1 MKLENERLQIT
12 FTDPSKMTTPRFN
25 HAGFITEVLLDQT
38 YQFCMPEQILPNR
51 RNSRGHGLCGE
62 FVLPTGEL
70 AKCGEWFFKPGVGL
84 VQQTADFQRF
94 NIFGT
99 YEIQPF
105 PIIVEQP
112 SQDTIIFKQ
121 TGPSHDGY
129 GAEICKTYRLEN
141 NQLILDIE
149 VTNTGAKTLD
159 FSEYQHNFVSLE
171 QKPVGPGYV
180 LELPCD
186 KNLSQLED
194 ATLSWGDER
203 HLDSAVYLKEHSVYW
218 KDFMDEK
225 VLYHESYEVDSQ
237 APARWTLRHENSSVS
252 VSEEVNFTP
261 SMIIVWSVEHCVCA
275 ELYYNAKILPGGT
288 ARWRRTWT
296 FTKHS

>member
-12 FTDPSKMTTPRFN
+12 FTDPAAMTTPRFS

-38 YQFCMPEQILPNR
+38 YQFCMPEQIFTNR
-51 RNSRGHGLCGE
+51 RNSHGHGLSGE

-99 YEIQPF
+99 YDIQAF
-105 PIIVEQP
+105 PVTVEQP
-112 SQDTIIFKQ
+112 SKDAIIFRQ
-121 TGPSHDGY
+121 TGPSHNGY
-129 GAEICKTYRLEN
+129 GAEIRKTYHLEN

-149 VTNTGAKTLD
+149 VTNTGSEPLD
-159 FSEYQHNFVSLE
+159 LSEYQHNFISLE
-171 QKPVGPGYV
+171 QNQVGPGYV

-186 KNLSQLED
+186 KNLLKLEQ
-194 ATLSWGDER
+194 ATLRQGDE
-203 HLDSAVYLKEHSVYW
+203 HPMESIVAVQGNEVHWIASAE
-218 KDFMDEK
+218 DRI
-225 VLYHESYEVDSQ
+225 LYHESYDIDAAS
-237 APARWTLRHENSSVS
+237 PAYWTLRHENSSVS
-252 VSEEVNFTP
+252 VREEVDFIP

-275 ELYYNAKILPGGT
+275 ELYYSTKLLPGDT
-288 ARWRRTWT
+288 AHWRRIWT
-296 FTKHS
+296 FQNHI

>member
-1 MKLENERLQIT
+1 MKLKNNRLQIT
-12 FTDPSKMTTPRFN
+12 FENPSTMTTPRFS
-25 HAGFITEVLLDQT
+25 HAGFITEVLLDDT

-51 RNSRGHGLCGE
+51 RNSHGHGLCGE

-70 AKCGEWFFKPGVGL
+70 TKCGEWFFKPGVGL

-180 LELPCD
+180 LEHPCD

-203 HLDSAVYLKEHSVYW
+203 HLDSAVYLKDQSVHW

-225 VLYHESYEVDSQ
+225 VLYHESYDALSE
-237 APARWTLRHENSSVS
+237 APASWTLSHEDSPVS
-252 VSEEVNFTP
+252 VSEEVDFTP

-275 ELYYNAKILPGGT
+275 ELYYNAKILPGDT

>member
-1 MKLENERLQIT
+1 MKLNNNRLQIT
-12 FTDPSKMTTPRFN
+12 FENPSTMTTPRFS
-25 HAGFITEVLLDQT
+25 HAGFITEVILDGN
-38 YQFCMPEQILPNR
+38 YHFCMPEQILPNR
-51 RNSRGHGLCGE
+51 RNSHGHGLCGE

-70 AKCGEWFFKPGVGL
+70 SKCGEWFFKPGVGL

-99 YEIQPF
+99 YEVQPF

-112 SQDTIIFKQ
+112 SQDKIIFKQ
-121 TGPSHDGY
+121 TGPSHNGY

-141 NQLILDIE
+141 NQLIRDIE
-149 VTNTGAKTLD
+149 VTNTGAKPLD
-159 FSEYQHNFVSLE
+159 LSEYQHNFISLE
-171 QKPVGPGYV
+171 QKTVGPGYV

-203 HLDSAVYLKEHSVYW
+203 HLDSAVYLKEHSVHW

-252 VSEEVNFTP
+252 VSEEVDFTP

-275 ELYYNAKILPGGT
+275 ELYYNAKILPGDT
-288 ARWRRTWT
+288 AHWRRTWT
-296 FTKHS
+296 FTNHS

>member
-1 MKLENERLQIT
+1 MKLKNHRLQIT
-12 FTDPSKMTTPRFN
+12 FENPSSMTTPRFS
-25 HAGFITEVLLDQT
+25 HTGFITKVLLDGT
-38 YQFCMPEQILPNR
+38 YQFCMPEQLLPNR

-70 AKCGEWFFKPGVGL
+70 AKSGEWFFKPGVGL
-84 VQQTADFQRF
+84 VRQTEDFQRF
-94 NIFGT
+94 NIFGI
-99 YEIQPF
+99 YEVQPF
-105 PIIVEQP
+105 PITVYQESDASICFFQKGLP
-112 SQDTIIFKQ
+112 RR
-121 TGPSHDGY
+121 GY
-129 GAEICKTYRLEN
+129 CADIKKTYSLME

-149 VTNTGAKTLD
+149 VTNTGNETLD
-159 FSEYQHNFVSLE
+159 LSEYQHNFISLE

-203 HLDSAVYLKEHSVYW
+203 HLDSAVYLKEHAVHW

-225 VLYHESYEVDSQ
+225 VLYHESYD
-237 APARWTLRHENSSVS
+237 ADPAVPASWTLRHENSSVA
-252 VSEEVNFTP
+252 VTEEVDFTP

-275 ELYYNAKILPGGT
+275 ELYYGAKITPGET

-296 FTKHS
+296 FNNYS

>member
-1 MKLENERLQIT
+1 MKLKNNRLQIT
-12 FTDPSKMTTPRFN
+12 FENPSTMTTPRFS
-25 HAGFITEVLLDQT
+25 HAGFITEVLLDDT

-51 RNSRGHGLCGE
+51 RNSHGHGLCGE

-70 AKCGEWFFKPGVGL
+70 TKCGEWFFKPGVGL

-186 KNLSQLED
+186 KNLPQLED

-203 HLDSAVYLKEHSVYW
+203 HLDSAVYLKDQSVHW

-225 VLYHESYEVDSQ
+225 VLYHESYDALSE
-237 APARWTLRHENSSVS
+237 APASWTLSHEDSPVS
-252 VSEEVNFTP
+252 VSEEVDFTP

-275 ELYYNAKILPGGT
+275 ELYYNAKILPGDT

>member
-1 MKLENERLQIT
+1 MKLKNNRLQIT
-12 FTDPSKMTTPRFN
+12 FEDSSTMTTPRFS
-25 HAGFITEVLLDQT
+25 HTGFITEVLLDGT
-38 YQFCMPEQILPNR
+38 YQFCMPEQLLLNR
-51 RNSRGHGLCGE
+51 RNSHGFGLCGE

-70 AKCGEWFFKPGVGL
+70 AKCGECFFKPGIGFVR
-84 VQQTADFQRF
+84 QTADFQRF

-99 YEIQPF
+99 YEVQQF
-105 PIIVEQP
+105 PI
-112 SQDTIIFKQ
+112 TIHQESDSSISFFQK
-121 TGPSHDGY
+121 GLPWKGY
-129 GAEICKTYRLEN
+129 CADIKKTYSLKE

-149 VTNTGAKTLD
+149 VTNTGNEILEL
-159 FSEYQHNFVSLE
+159 SEYQHNFISLE

-203 HLDSAVYLKEHSVYW
+203 HLDSAVYLKDHSVHW

-225 VLYHESYEVDSQ
+225 VLYHESYDALSEV
-237 APARWTLRHENSSVS
+237 PASWTLSHEDSPVS
-252 VSEEVNFTP
+252 VSEKVDFTP

-275 ELYYNAKILPGGT
+275 ELYYKKIYLKICLFEFVNG
-288 ARWRRTWT
+288 AR
-296 FTKHS
+296 SGC

>member
-1 MKLENERLQIT
+1 MKLKNNRLQIT
-12 FTDPSKMTTPRFN
+12 FENPSTMTTPRFS
-25 HAGFITEVLLDQT
+25 HAGFITEVLLDNT
-38 YQFCMPEQILPNR
+38 YQFCMPEQLLLNR
-51 RNSRGHGLCGE
+51 RNSHGFGLCGE

-84 VQQTADFQRF
+84 VQQAADFQRF

-225 VLYHESYEVDSQ
+225 VLYHESYDTLSEVPASWTLIHEDSAVSVTEEVD
-237 APARWTLRHENSSVS
+237 
-252 VSEEVNFTP
+252 FTP

-275 ELYYNAKILPGGT
+275 ELYYNAKILPGDT